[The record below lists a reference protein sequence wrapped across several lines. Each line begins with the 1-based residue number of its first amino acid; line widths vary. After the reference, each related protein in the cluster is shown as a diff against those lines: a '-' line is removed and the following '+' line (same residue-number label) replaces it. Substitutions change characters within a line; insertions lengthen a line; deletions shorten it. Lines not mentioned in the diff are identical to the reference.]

1 MEKINT
7 PAEQTVPEAG
17 QEVVADTSEQSDTR
31 LTEAFTIIDGLDKEL
46 TQAQK
51 KIRHLSKSQIEEG
64 EDEDLRNTVSELQ
77 EQIAELKQQKD
88 LSKEADSSEL
98 AKLRTRAAE
107 LRASLLAKQS
117 ISNNSAGSNQDKP
130 KVEVDPLKGLNASQ
144 IALYERLAAKKG
156 ITVQE
161 YIQKFK
167 KT

>member
-1 MEKINT
+1 MEQINT

-17 QEVVADTSEQSDTR
+17 QEVVADTSEETAR

-77 EQIAELKQQKD
+77 EQIAELKEQKD

-117 ISNNSAGSNQDKP
+117 ISNTSQGSNQDKP